1 VSPAD
6 FRTAADWRAWLEKHH
21 AAAKELVIRCWKTHA
36 SVQGLTYPAALDEA
50 LCQGWIDGV
59 RRRLDENSFSVRF
72 TPRRPNSIWSTVN
85 IRRAEALEAAGRMRP
100 AGRAA
105 FAARTER
112 RSAVYSYENRT
123 GKLAKAYDRRLRSNR
138 KAWAFFRAQPPYY
151 RRTSTFWVM
160 EAKREDTRVRRLE
173 VLIAC
178 SAAGKPIPLLAR
190 EPATRRGPARRKT

>member
-21 AAAKELVIRCWKTHA
+21 AAATELVVRCWKTHA
-36 SVQGLTYPAALDEA
+36 SGRGLTYPPALDEA

-59 RRRLDENSFSVRF
+59 RRRLDEDSFSVRF
-72 TPRRPNSIWSTVN
+72 TPRRPSSIWSTVN

-123 GKLAKAYDRRLRSNR
+123 GKLASAYDRRLRSNR
-138 KAWAFFRAQPPYY
+138 KAWAFFKAQPPSY
-151 RRTSTFWVM
+151 RRTSIFWVM

-173 VLIAC
+173 LLIAC
-178 SAAGKPIPLLAR
+178 SAAGKPIPLLTR
-190 EPATRRGPARRKT
+190 EPATKRPAPRKS

>member
-1 VSPAD
+1 VSPAE
-6 FRTAADWRAWLEKHH
+6 FRTAADWRTWLRKRH
-21 AAAKELVIRCWKTHA
+21 AAARELVVRCWKSHA
-36 SVQGLTYPAALDEA
+36 RDRGLTYPAALDEA

-59 RRRLDENSFSVRF
+59 RRRLDEDSFSVRF
-72 TPRRPNSIWSTVN
+72 TPRRPDSIWSTVN

-123 GKLAKAYDRRLRSNR
+123 GKLAPAYGRRLRSNR
-138 KAWAFFRAQPPYY
+138 QAWAFFRAQAPYY
-151 RRTSTFWVM
+151 RRTSIFWVM

-178 SAAGKPIPLLAR
+178 SAAGKPIPLLTR
-190 EPATRRGPARRKT
+190 EPATRRPAGRTT